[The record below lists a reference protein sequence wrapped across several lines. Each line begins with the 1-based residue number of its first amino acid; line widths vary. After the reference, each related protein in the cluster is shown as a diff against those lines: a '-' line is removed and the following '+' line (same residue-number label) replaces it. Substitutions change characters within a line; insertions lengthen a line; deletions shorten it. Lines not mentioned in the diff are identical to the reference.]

1 MKKYNCSQE
10 LMEDFDFV
18 RDTATSF
25 DEDVFVHTANS

>member
-18 RDTATSF
+18 RDTANSF
-25 DEDVFVHTANS
+25 YEDECIHTANS